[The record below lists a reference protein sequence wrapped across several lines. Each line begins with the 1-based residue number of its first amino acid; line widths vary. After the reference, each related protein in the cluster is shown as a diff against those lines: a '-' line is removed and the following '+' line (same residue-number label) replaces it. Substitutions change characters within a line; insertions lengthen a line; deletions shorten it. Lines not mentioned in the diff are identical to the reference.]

1 MLEPM
6 SRTNNPLWPNTCP
19 APWALIFLRGAATR
33 RILSPGQ
40 ISVTTLNHHKEG
52 ERTKQAQINRSG
64 GKCYGED
71 RGLGSAGGKGV
82 GLLYRAAGCNM
93 NEKKESAK
101 LWKSVLDNE

>member
-1 MLEPM
+1 MGTYFSQRSCHQTHFI
-6 SRTNNPLWPNTCP
+6 SRTNLC
-19 APWALIFLRGAATR
+19 
-33 RILSPGQ
+33 
-40 ISVTTLNHHKEG
+40 NHPESNHKEG

-82 GLLYRAAGCNM
+82 GLLYRAVGCNM